1 VAPRSQLHQV
11 IDRRLSGKNKSIGN
25 RERFLRRYRDQIKEA
40 VRKAVGDR
48 SIRDIEE
55 GADINLPRRDVTEP
69 VFGHA
74 PGGSRELVHPGNQE
88 YIRGDRIA
96 RPQGGG
102 GGSGSGSASPDG
114 EGQDDFTFRISREEF
129 MNYFFD
135 DLALPNLVKTQL
147 ARVEEYKRVRAGYT
161 QSGVPANI
169 SIKRSLRGAAGR
181 RIAFASPLHKRIV
194 ELEKKLAEMLADN
207 RTELDPEVKEV
218 RREIARLRAR
228 IEGIPFIDAFDLRY
242 NNRVRVP
249 QPSTQAVMF
258 CLMDVSGSM
267 DEATK
272 QIAKRFFMLL
282 YLFLTRTYEHIEV
295 VFVRHHTQADEVD
308 EDEFF
313 HSRESGGTVVSSALE
328 LTLKIIGERYA
339 SSAWNIYVAQAS
351 DGDNWEADSPTC
363 RNMLDARLLPLCQYY
378 AYIEITNGEPQNLWR
393 EYQKLTDAHKERFAI
408 QRIAGL
414 PDIYPVFRSLFQK
427 KLP

>member
-1 VAPRSQLHQV
+1 MAQANRMVRIV
-11 IDRRLSGKNKSIGN
+11 DRRFDAKNKSAVN
-25 RERFLRRYRDQIKEA
+25 RERFLRRFRGQVHDA
-40 VRKAVGDR
+40 VREAINKRG
-48 SIRDIEE
+48 IRDIDSGEKIRIP
-55 GADINLPRRDVTEP
+55 GRDISEP
-69 VFGHA
+69 QFRQAHKGVWRHVNA
-74 PGGSRELVHPGNQE
+74 GND
-88 YIRGDRIA
+88 RFSTGDEVE
-96 RPQGGG
+96 RPQQSQGGG
-102 GGSGSGSASPDG
+102 GKGGSPEG
-114 EGQDDFTFRISREEF
+114 EGQDDFAFTLSREEF
-129 MNYFFD
+129 LTIFFD